1 MNPSMNNELPP
12 IYTGQEQP
20 QMPDI
25 LPQHIDGVSEVAQDK
40 AVEQGIISQQAPPLQ
55 FVAPPAEPVA
65 PPAAVMNPLI
75 ADDADLIEKDWVER
89 AKHIVELTRND
100 PRAQANQ
107 LSHMKA
113 DYVSRRFGKDIK
125 TDQAA

>member
-1 MNPSMNNELPP
+1 MNNELPP
-12 IYTGQEQP
+12 IYTGPEQP
-20 QMPDI
+20 QMPDV
-25 LPQHIDGVSEVAQDK
+25 LPQHIDGAPEVAQNK
-40 AVEQGIISQQAPPLQ
+40 AVEQGVISQPVAPLQ
-55 FVAPPAEPVA
+55 FTAPSQPAPLPVQ
-65 PPAAVMNPLI
+65 PVMQNPLI

-107 LSHMKA
+107 LSHIKA
-113 DYVSRRFGKDIK
+113 DYVNRRFGKDIK

>member
-1 MNPSMNNELPP
+1 MNNELPP
-12 IYTGQEQP
+12 IYPGPEQP
-20 QMPDI
+20 QMPDV
-25 LPQHIDGVSEVAQDK
+25 LPQHIDGVSEVVQNK
-40 AVEQGIISQQAPPLQ
+40 AIEQGVVSQPLGPIQFTASVQPVQHTAPP
-55 FVAPPAEPVA
+55 
-65 PPAAVMNPLI
+65 VMQNPLI

-107 LSHMKA
+107 LSHVKA